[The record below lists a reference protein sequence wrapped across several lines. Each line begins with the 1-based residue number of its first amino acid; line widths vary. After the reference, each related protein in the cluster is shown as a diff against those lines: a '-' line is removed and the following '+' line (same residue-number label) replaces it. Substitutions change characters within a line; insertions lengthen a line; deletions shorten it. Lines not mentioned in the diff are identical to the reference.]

1 MNTNEVLCNCTVD
14 GLVVKLPDIKLD
26 RKEYLEVAKKL
37 ELIGGKWKGG
47 KVMGFVFQQDP
58 SDLLEK
64 VCNGENIN
72 LKKEFQFFATPSITA
87 DFVVELACGGND
99 DTWLEPNG
107 GQGAIIKAIHK
118 HYNVIVDTYEL
129 MDLNR
134 SILEKLGNVN
144 VLGDDFLKA
153 SDKKYDRIVANPPF
167 TKNQDIDHIT
177 KMYSLLADD
186 GILVTIASKHWLHS
200 SNKKE
205 IAFREWLYNIEAEII
220 DLEAG
225 TFKES
230 GTNITACIIKILK

>member
-87 DFVVELACGGND
+87 DFVVELACGGAD
-99 DTWLEPNG
+99 DTWL
-107 GQGAIIKAIHK
+107 
-118 HYNVIVDTYEL
+118 
-129 MDLNR
+129 
-134 SILEKLGNVN
+134 
-144 VLGDDFLKA
+144 
-153 SDKKYDRIVANPPF
+153 
-167 TKNQDIDHIT
+167 TKWWTRCYH
-177 KMYSLLADD
+177 
-186 GILVTIASKHWLHS
+186 
-200 SNKKE
+200 
-205 IAFREWLYNIEAEII
+205 
-220 DLEAG
+220 
-225 TFKES
+225 
-230 GTNITACIIKILK
+230 